1 MTRYTVVLWLWL
13 LTLSVLVFLLDE
25 MNKIGQQSLHFDTCS
40 TEKFCQHC
48 NIAKKDP
55 HPHVAPTLLK
65 QVIVYSAT
73 NVRDFSANLLSK
85 YGFCTLFS
93 KTLKASKRET
103 AANHSGLGPDYL
115 PMCGSSKTRLTR
127 TLWPGRYWQEQAAA
141 THRKTI
147 EMQEVYIVP
156 LKKPGL
162 QHLSRLSKKSNIRFN
177 RK

>member
-1 MTRYTVVLWLWL
+1 M
-13 LTLSVLVFLLDE
+13 FLLDE
-25 MNKIGQQSLHFDTCS
+25 IIKIGQQSLHFDTCS
-40 TEKFCQHC
+40 TEKFCQRC

-85 YGFCTLFS
+85 YGLCTLFS

-103 AANHSGLGPDYL
+103 AANNSGLGPDYL

-127 TLWPGRYWQEQAAA
+127 TPSPGRYWQEQAAA
-141 THRKTI
+141 THRRT
-147 EMQEVYIVP
+147 MQEVYIYILP

-162 QHLSRLSKKSNIRFN
+162 RHLSRLSKKVEHTL
-177 RK
+177 